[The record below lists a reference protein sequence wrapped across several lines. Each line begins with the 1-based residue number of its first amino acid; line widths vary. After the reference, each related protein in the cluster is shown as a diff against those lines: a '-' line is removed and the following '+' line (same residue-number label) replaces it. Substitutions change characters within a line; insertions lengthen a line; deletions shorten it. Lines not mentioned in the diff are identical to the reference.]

1 MSRKRSG
8 FAITSVRG
16 GSGAGGGNGN
26 ASNGSGS
33 GAASPVTSRFRL
45 VRLTAEPL
53 RRGRWVCRDYYER
66 DSGCRAGRGCGR
78 LPASLDSPQAPLP
91 GSASAS
97 GSPPAA

>member
-16 GSGAGGGNGN
+16 GNGDGAEGGNGS
-26 ASNGSGS
+26 ASNGSAS
-33 GAASPVTSRFRL
+33 GPAVSRFRL

-66 DSGCRAGRGCGR
+66 AAECRGGCGR
-78 LPASLDSPQAPLP
+78 LPASL
-91 GSASAS
+91 
-97 GSPPAA
+97 GSPPPRLFPQAAA